1 MTKHD
6 IKIHNKRI
14 YFAVGPNDEEY
25 EYTDYVDIDYSD
37 EECVLYIGK

>member
-6 IKIHNKRI
+6 LKLLNKN
-14 YFAVGPNDEEY
+14 FTAGPNDEEY

-37 EECVLYIGK
+37 EECVLYID